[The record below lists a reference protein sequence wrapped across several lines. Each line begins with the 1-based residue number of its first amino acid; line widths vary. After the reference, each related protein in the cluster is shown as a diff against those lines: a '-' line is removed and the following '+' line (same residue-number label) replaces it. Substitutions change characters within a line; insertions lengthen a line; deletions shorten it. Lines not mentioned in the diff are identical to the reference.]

1 MCLNK
6 LSQEINIILFS
17 NEHTAII
24 RKGKIISY
32 DKTKYVQKSQDLV
45 IQNHNMFQTTY
56 SSFVPHTILR
66 ELSSV
71 LFIVHCPFHQA
82 MIILC
87 TSIRPFIVIE
97 CVEWVTSVLSFV
109 FIFKMFLNIFFY
121 CDKSCNQYIYIYLQY
136 YWPTLGI

>member
-1 MCLNK
+1 
-6 LSQEINIILFS
+6 
-17 NEHTAII
+17 
-24 RKGKIISY
+24 
-32 DKTKYVQKSQDLV
+32 
-45 IQNHNMFQTTY
+45 MFQTTY
-56 SSFVPHTILR
+56 SSFVPHKILR

-121 CDKSCNQYIYIYLQY
+121 CDKSCNQYIYIFTCNIIGLHWVFEAYRT
-136 YWPTLGI
+136 TL